1 MIRIKIEIDGK
12 EYPLDN
18 VNYSFVPSLPEN
30 IIASDT
36 ISLGIKSNKID

>member
-18 VNYSFVPSLPEN
+18 VNYSFVPSTPETLLPALALAWELK
-30 IIASDT
+30 AT
-36 ISLGIKSNKID
+36 K